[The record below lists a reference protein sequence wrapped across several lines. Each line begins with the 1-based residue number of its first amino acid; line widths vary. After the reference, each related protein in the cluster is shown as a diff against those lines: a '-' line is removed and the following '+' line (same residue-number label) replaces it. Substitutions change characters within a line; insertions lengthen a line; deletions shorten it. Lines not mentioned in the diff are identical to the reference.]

1 MARGQRKDVDYF
13 PHECNHGRKM
23 NIIETRYGNDGYAL
37 WFKLL
42 EQLGKANNHYINI
55 ADDTNLMFLSSVF
68 RLSEERTL
76 LILSDLAKLGGI
88 DRFLFDQH
96 KVIYSQKFVDSI
108 QDAYRKRNSSC
119 IEYSGVLDELGVKNV
134 VSSGSYPYT
143 TVNPAE
149 VIPKEEYSKGKERK
163 EKDSMVDRKLKFAH
177 TLEPFLETYGREF
190 LNDFY
195 AYWTEENKSKTKFK
209 QEMEKTWSLDRRLNT
224 WAKNEKNFKK
234 EKSSAEK
241 EKEPAIIGRQSAQ
254 TVQNNYQKFLG
265 DGGKPI

>member
-76 LILSDLAKLGGI
+76 TILSDLAKLGGI
-88 DRFLFDQH
+88 DKFLFETH

-119 IEYSGVLDELGVKNV
+119 IEYGGVLEELGVKNV
-134 VSSGSYPYT
+134 VSSGSYT
-143 TVNPAE
+143 QATVNPAE
-149 VIPKEEYSKGKERK
+149 VIPKEEYSKVKKSK
-163 EKDSMVDRKLKFAH
+163 EKDSVVDRKLKFAL

-195 AYWTEENKSKTKFK
+195 SYWTEENKSKTKFK
-209 QEMEKTWSLDRRLNT
+209 QEMQSTWSLERRLST
-224 WAKNEKNFKK
+224 WAKNDKNFQK
-234 EKSSAEK
+234 EKSSAQK
-241 EKEPAIIGRQSAQ
+241 EKEQPAFGRMTEQDIKD
-254 TVQNNYQKFLG
+254 NLEG
-265 DGGKPI
+265 W